1 MWLSDTWRRQ
11 PGSAAVSVI
20 AHSVR
25 DAGLARH
32 PQPAWAA
39 ADQAG
44 QEDHHRR
51 DCTGQSP
58 SKVTDG
64 AVESSW
70 VESL

>member
-1 MWLSDTWRRQ
+1 MPSRNTRAGQ
-11 PGSAAVSVI
+11 PNRPG
-20 AHSVR
+20 
-25 DAGLARH
+25 
-32 PQPAWAA
+32 AA

-64 AVESSW
+64 AVESTW